1 MLDGPDGKRAD
12 ARSNY
17 SRLLRVAHTVIAER
31 GTNAS
36 LRDIARRAG
45 VGLGTLY
52 RHFPSREALLE
63 ALLRERLEVFAEKTR
78 LAASADDPGAAL
90 TTCLREYMAAVAIY
104 RGVASSLMG
113 SFKDTKSPL
122 HSSCVAVRQGLD
134 LMLKRAQ
141 ASGQIRHDIG
151 VNDLFAL
158 VNAMA
163 WIGDQEPY
171 LSARQRQL
179 FTVILD
185 GLEATTVRP

>member
-1 MLDGPDGKRAD
+1 M
-12 ARSNY
+12 
-17 SRLLRVAHTVIAER
+17 IAER

-36 LRDIARRAG
+36 LRDIARRTG

-63 ALLRERLEVFAEKTR
+63 ALLRERLEAFAEKTR
-78 LAASADDPGAAL
+78 LTVSADDPGEAL
-90 TTCLREYMAAVAIY
+90 TICLREYMAAVAIY
-104 RGVASSLMG
+104 RGVAASLMG
-113 SFKDTKSPL
+113 SFKDKKSPL
-122 HSSCVAVRQGLD
+122 HASCVAVRQGLD
-134 LMLKRAQ
+134 LLLKRAQ
-141 ASGQIRHDIG
+141 KSGQIRPDIG

-163 WIGDQEPY
+163 WIGDQGPN
-171 LSARQRQL
+171 LSVRQKQL